1 MTEEF
6 SLKSK
11 LHNALQKLME
21 LSGENV
27 ALKAENPLL
36 KKQLGDQWQRE
47 SSVLEQSQTYPSRIN
62 EQCPEKIL
70 TFKQ

>member
-11 LHNALQKLME
+11 LHNALQQLME

-27 ALKAENPLL
+27 ALKAENSLL

-47 SSVLEQSQTYPSRIN
+47 SSVLEQSQTYPS
-62 EQCPEKIL
+62 
-70 TFKQ
+70 